1 MSMDNSQVIAKLR
14 QHERELKAAGV
25 VHLRVF
31 GSVARG
37 ESTSASDVDLVA
49 DFDYER
55 EFSLL
60 DMSGLETRLSDILDA
75 KVDLTPSRS
84 MKPRIRERADQEA
97 VLAF

>member
-1 MSMDNSQVIAKLR
+1 MDRGQVIAKLR
-14 QHERELKAAGV
+14 LYEWELKAAGV

-37 ESTSASDVDLVA
+37 ESTAASDVDLIA
-49 DFDYER
+49 DLDYER

-60 DMSGLETRLSDILDA
+60 DMSGLEMRLSDILDA

-84 MKPRIRERADQEA
+84 MKPRIRERADKEA
-97 VLAF
+97 VVAF